1 MKALKRIIIWIL
13 ISLIMQVA
21 VLYYVDNYLFA
32 SEGAGG
38 KIVSTKVDKEKER
51 KKKKADVSIPEAA
64 DHVSVSYDGSYL
76 SYYKD
81 DELRI
86 IDIYTGNEK
95 KVDFENNEAVSFY
108 KWAPDR
114 NILLISTKKEYSKS
128 SKFLFYSYDAERDVN
143 EKLETKEQEDT
154 AFVTDKT
161 SEIMDLQL
169 SPLTNM
175 IYIKTALKGGRS
187 SIYSINIMKR
197 IDKVDTQVHFIGDI
211 RIVPNDDRI
220 AYESITKNNVY
231 VTGKTK
237 PISINGVDK
246 LSLLGVDEND
256 VIYVGELEGDA
267 SNGSSRIKNIYY
279 GTINDDT
286 STWKSVKLKDA
297 VNKKDIY
304 VSRDGKIY
312 MNDNLKGVVTEIKTN
327 KDTAY
332 KGIFFQMYDGGVA
345 SISDGKLL
353 ETELK

>member
-21 VLYYVDNYLFA
+21 VLYYVDNYLFG
-32 SEGAGG
+32 SQGVSGT
-38 KIVSTKVDKEKER
+38 IVSTKVDKEKEK

-64 DHVSVSYDGSYL
+64 EHVSVSYDGGYL

-86 IDIYTGNEK
+86 IDIYTGKEK
-95 KVDFENNEAVSFY
+95 KVDFEDNQKVSFY

-114 NILLISTKKEYSKS
+114 NILLISTKKEYNKS
-128 SKFLFYSYDAERDVN
+128 SKFLFYSYDAERD
-143 EKLETKEQEDT
+143 EKDKLETKEQEET
-154 AFVTDKT
+154 AFVTNKT
-161 SEIMDLQL
+161 SEIVDLQL

-175 IYIKTALKGGRS
+175 IYIKTSLKGGRS
-187 SIYSINIMKR
+187 SIHSINIMKR
-197 IDKVDTQVHFIGDI
+197 INEIKTQVYFIGDI
-211 RIVPNDDRI
+211 KIIPNDDRI
-220 AYESITKNNVY
+220 AYESLTKNNVY

-237 PISINGVDK
+237 PISIDGVDK

-256 VIYVGELEGDA
+256 MIYVGELEGDA
-267 SNGSSRIKNIYY
+267 SNGSSKIKNIYY
-279 GTINDDT
+279 GTINDDV
-286 STWKSVKLKDA
+286 SEWKSVKLKDA
-297 VNKKDIY
+297 INKKDAY
-304 VSRDGKIY
+304 VTRDGNIY
-312 MNDNLKGVVTEIKTN
+312 INDNLKGVVTELKSN